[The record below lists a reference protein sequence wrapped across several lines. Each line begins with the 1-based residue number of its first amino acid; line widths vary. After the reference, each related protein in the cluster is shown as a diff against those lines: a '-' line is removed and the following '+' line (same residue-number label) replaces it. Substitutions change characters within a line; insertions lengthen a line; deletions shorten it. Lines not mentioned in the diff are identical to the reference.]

1 MQKNN
6 TSWDNVA
13 NWYDN
18 LIKNDNSYQN
28 KVILPN
34 ILRLLDIRPG
44 NEILDLG
51 CGTGFFANEFQKN
64 GAKVIGVDIG
74 KELID
79 IAKKNYKDIKFI
91 VSDSSNLKFIDD
103 NSIDKITIILALQN
117 IENIKDTINECYRI
131 LKNNGMLFIV
141 LNHPVLRIPKKTSWI
156 IEKNNISRRI
166 DQYLTESKIKIEMH
180 PGLKNNKYTVSF
192 HRPLQTYFKIL
203 DNSGF
208 YIKRLEEWT
217 SHKISQNGPKKEI
230 EDKARK
236 EFPLFLMIEAIKLP
250 NIKEK

>member
-64 GAKVIGVDIG
+64 GA
-74 KELID
+74 
-79 IAKKNYKDIKFI
+79 
-91 VSDSSNLKFIDD
+91 KFIDD

>member
-1 MQKNN
+1 MKKNN

-18 LIKNDNSYQN
+18 LIKDNDSYQN

-34 ILRLLDIRPG
+34 ILRLLDIKHDD
-44 NEILDLG
+44 NILDLG

-64 GAKVIGVDIG
+64 GAKVIGIDIG
-74 KELID
+74 EEVIN
-79 IAKKNYKDIKFI
+79 IAKHNYKNIEFI
-91 VSDSSNLKFIDD
+91 VSNSSNLQVIDS
-103 NSIDKITIILALQN
+103 NSIDTITIILALQN
-117 IENIKDTINECYRI
+117 IENIKDTISECYRV
-131 LKNNGMLFIV
+131 LKNNGKLFIV
-141 LNHPVLRIPKKTSWI
+141 LNHPVFRIPKKTSWI

-166 DQYLTESKIKIEMH
+166 DEYLTESKIKIEMN
-180 PGLKNNKYTVSF
+180 PGLKNDKFTISF

-208 YIKRLEEWT
+208 YVKRLEEWT
-217 SHKISQNGPKKEI
+217 SHKLSQKGPKKEI

-236 EFPLFLMIEAIKLP
+236 EFPLFLMIESIKIA
-250 NIKEK
+250 NIK